1 MNFTIHI
8 YNFNKILIL
17 ISNIDH
23 DKKKV
28 SRAKKKKTS
37 LKV

>member
-1 MNFTIHI
+1 MNFTIRI

-28 SRAKKKKTS
+28 SREKKKTS